1 MIEEYVI
8 KELNGLKE
16 ENQRLRDEV
25 NRLKNIKVASV
36 EDEPVYIDLK
46 NKDYVIKTL
55 EEKGYN
61 LQDVYDNYGSQEISN
76 LIKTLELYKD
86 YLPSSKKDVKAI
98 VRVDKKYYELTT
110 YYSSEYRM
118 ETQVFINIDDA
129 IYNDLADKLYD
140 MINDEL
146 RERKKKKKISN
157 Y

>member
-25 NRLKNIKVASV
+25 NKLKNIKVASV

-61 LQDVYDNYGSQEISN
+61 LQDVSDNYGSQELSN

-118 ETQVFINIDDA
+118 ENQVFISIDDA
-129 IYNDLADKLYD
+129 VYNDLTDKLYD

-146 RERKKKKKISN
+146 RERKKTKDENK
-157 Y
+157 

>member
-25 NRLKNIKVASV
+25 NKLKNIKVASV

-61 LQDVYDNYGSQEISN
+61 LQDVSDNYGSQELSN

-86 YLPSSKKDVKAI
+86 YFPSSKKDVKAI

-110 YYSSEYRM
+110 YYSSEYS
-118 ETQVFINIDDA
+118 TVFTTLIFLI
-129 IYNDLADKLYD
+129 
-140 MINDEL
+140 
-146 RERKKKKKISN
+146 
-157 Y
+157 

>member
-25 NRLKNIKVASV
+25 NKLKNIKVASV
-36 EDEPVYIDLK
+36 DDEPVYIDLK

-61 LQDVYDNYGSQEISN
+61 LQDVSDNYGSQELSN

-86 YLPSSKKDVKAI
+86 YLPSSKKVKAI

-118 ETQVFINIDDA
+118 ENQVFISIDDA
-129 IYNDLADKLYD
+129 VYNDLTDKLYD

-146 RERKKKKKISN
+146 RERKKNKR
-157 Y
+157 

>member
-25 NRLKNIKVASV
+25 NKLKNIKVASV

-61 LQDVYDNYGSQEISN
+61 LQDVSDNYGSQELSN

-86 YLPSSKKDVKAI
+86 YFPSSKKDVKAI

-118 ETQVFINIDDA
+118 ENQVFISIDDA
-129 IYNDLADKLYD
+129 VYNDLTDKLYD

-146 RERKKKKKISN
+146 RERKKNKRWK
-157 Y
+157 